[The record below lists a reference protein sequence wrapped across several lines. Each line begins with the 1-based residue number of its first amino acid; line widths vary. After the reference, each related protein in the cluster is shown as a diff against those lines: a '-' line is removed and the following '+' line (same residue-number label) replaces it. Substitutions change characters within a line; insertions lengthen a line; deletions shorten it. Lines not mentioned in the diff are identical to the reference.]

1 MKNYIVIAIAVLLL
15 TACNKK
21 ETHVKSEETVIEGRK
36 DTVRVDTDTITS
48 IAEPVDTNEPIVK
61 TTALDKS
68 QSSGKPANAPT
79 LAYASY
85 GDKISAEKAISK
97 EQVYNKYKN
106 LKPGDSVNVTFKTK
120 INDVCKKKGCWMMLQ
135 LPEQKEAFVKF
146 KDYAFFV
153 PLNADGQEAVVS
165 GKAFVS
171 ERTVAQLRHYAKDGG
186 KSEEEI
192 NKITEPE
199 TTYGFLADGVLISK

>member
-1 MKNYIVIAIAVLLL
+1 MKNYIVIAIAILLV

-21 ETHVKSEETVIEGRK
+21 ENQIKSEDTVIEGRK
-36 DTVRVDTDTITS
+36 DTVRVNTDTV
-48 IAEPVDTNEPIVK
+48 AYCDEPIDVDG
-61 TTALDKS
+61 TTNKAKVTNVPVS
-68 QSSGKPANAPT
+68 KKKPANAPT
-79 LAYASY
+79 LAYASF
-85 GDKISAEKAISK
+85 GDKISADKAISK
-97 EQVYNKYKN
+97 EQAYNKYKN

>member
-1 MKNYIVIAIAVLLL
+1 MKNYIVIAIAMLLV

-21 ETHVKSEETVIEGRK
+21 ETQVKGEDTVIEGQH
-36 DTVRVDTDTITS
+36 DTVRVNTDTVTD

-61 TTALDKS
+61 ATPVDKS
-68 QSSGKPANAPT
+68 KSSVKPANAPT
-79 LAYASY
+79 LAYASF
-85 GDKISAEKAISK
+85 GDKIFADKALSK
-97 EQVYNKYKN
+97 EQAYNKYKN
-106 LKPGDSVNVTFKTK
+106 LKPGDSVSVTFKTT

-153 PLNADGQEAVVS
+153 PLNADGQEAIVS

-186 KSEEEI
+186 KSEDEI
-192 NKITEPE
+192 SKITEPE